1 MPQDFGNKSFL
12 DIYTKILIMEDSSNR
27 KNFDDINIYSVS
39 QAVNVIK
46 DHVDSSVI
54 LSDLTVIGE
63 TANHSNPNSG
73 HHYFSLRDQDS
84 ALECVMF
91 RSGRGGEYLLDGS
104 QVMVHGRISMY
115 PARGKLQLYAD
126 LVQPQGVGAL
136 QQAFEALKAKLAT
149 EGLFDLA
156 RKRPLPEFPRRIAVI
171 TSPTG
176 AVIQD
181 ITNVLQRRY
190 PMVEVLLIPVPVQG
204 ESSAPAIVNAF
215 AALTENMDIDVTIL
229 ARGGGSMEDLWPFNE
244 ESVARAVFSST
255 FPVISAIGHETDITI
270 VDYVADVRAPTPSA
284 AAELVVPNIIELQN
298 NLNQSTRELENIII
312 RAIRD
317 KSNNLELLYDR
328 MDLQSPKFEN
338 QQNDIKNLIHR
349 SETAIIRLLEWRK
362 ERVDNMEILI
372 NGLGPKQIMNRG
384 YSIVRQSNGNI
395 VKRFDSVSMGDSLE
409 ISLYS
414 GSIEAEVKRS
424 ENSN

>member
-1 MPQDFGNKSFL
+1 
-12 DIYTKILIMEDSSNR
+12 MEDFSKS
-27 KNFDDINIYSVS
+27 KSFDDINIYSVS
-39 QAVNVIK
+39 QAVNAIK
-46 DHVDSSVI
+46 DHVDSSAI

-73 HHYFSLRDQDS
+73 HHYFSLRDAES

-91 RSGRGGEYLLDGS
+91 RYGQGGKYLLDGS
-104 QVMVHGRISMY
+104 QVIVHGRISMY

-136 QQAFEALKAKLAT
+136 QQAFETLKAKLAT
-149 EGLFDLA
+149 EGLFDMA
-156 RKRPLPEFPRRIAVI
+156 RKRPLPKFPIRIAVI

-215 AALTENMDIDVTIL
+215 ASLTDNLDIDVAIL

-255 FPVISAIGHETDITI
+255 FPIISAIGHETDITI

-284 AAELVVPNIIELQN
+284 AAELVVPNVLELSN
-298 NLNQSTRELENIII
+298 SLNQSTKELENVII
-312 RAIRD
+312 RAIRE
-317 KSNNLELLYDR
+317 KNNNLELLYDR
-328 MDLQSPKFEN
+328 MDLQSPKFGIQKNNIE
-338 QQNDIKNLIHR
+338 NLISR
-349 SETAIIRLLEWRK
+349 SGSAIIRLLEWRK
-362 ERVDNMEILI
+362 ERVKNMEILI

-384 YSIVRQSNGNI
+384 YSIVRQSNGDI
-395 VKRFDSVSMGDSLE
+395 VKRFDSVSRGDLLE

-414 GSIEAEVKRS
+414 GSIEAEVQSS
-424 ENSN
+424 EDGD